1 MKNKVLLFVA
11 LSLFSIKVFS
21 DSNEDLFEACKQGN
35 LEKVKKALSKGA
47 DVNAVDAEGHTPI
60 GHSFFWPE
68 IVGHLL
74 DNGADA
80 SISVVMLNSCTFYC
94 EETFKVLMAK
104 GVDPQKSIKVGGGKV
119 TVFNKL
125 LDDEKAKG
133 EGADKE
139 KIKYY
144 EKMIKSAG
152 KNIPTTFTV
161 YPFFAAIGS
170 ANKVIIDELV
180 KNKVNF
186 KFVGE
191 DGLSSIGKFVQS
203 VRTADV
209 YMSYIASTA
218 TALES
223 RGYKVPD
230 WFRNIDQSKYYTPA
244 EVLNILSEQGAD
256 LNQKVKT
263 AHGEKSPLLAAIGYK
278 GNSGSDPNAIIALI
292 KKGANANEEDDK
304 WGAVINLAIRKGNL
318 SIVKALVESGANV
331 NIESKEYDDKAGQ
344 YSKGFTPLTIA
355 AMVDKLD
362 IVKYLL
368 DSGAKPAEGVHGFS
382 GNIKTGC
389 ATDVKNKTAIFFAI
403 ENGNFEM
410 VKTLVESTTFNW
422 GEKKYETKQLTL
434 SNTHNTTKVT
444 SCFNDGSYT
453 PSQYAKEVGAKNILE
468 YLKSK
473 NL

>member
-1 MKNKVLLFVA
+1 MKNKILLLMVLSVI
-11 LSLFSIKVFS
+11 SIKLFS
-21 DSNEDLFEACKQGN
+21 DSNEDLFNACKQGDF
-35 LEKVKKALSKGA
+35 EKVKKALSKGA

-68 IVGHLL
+68 IVGHLI
-74 DNGADA
+74 DNGANP
-80 SISVVMLNSCTFYC
+80 SVSVVMLNSCTFYC

-104 GVDPQKSIKVGGGKV
+104 GVNPQKSIVVGGGKA

-133 EGADKE
+133 DAADKE

-144 EKMIKSAG
+144 EKLIKSAG
-152 KNIPTTFTV
+152 KNTPTSFTV

-170 ANKVIIDELV
+170 GNKVIVDELV
-180 KNKVNF
+180 KNKTNF
-186 KFVGE
+186 KFIGE
-191 DGLSSIGKFVQS
+191 DGISAIGKYVQS
-203 VRTADV
+203 VRTAEV
-209 YMSYIASTA
+209 YMSYIANTA

-230 WFRNIDQSKYYTPA
+230 WFKKIDQSKYYTPT
-244 EVLNILSEQGAD
+244 EVLNILSEQGVD
-256 LNQKVKT
+256 INQKVKT
-263 AHGEKSPLLAAIGYK
+263 AHGEKSPLLAAMGYK

-292 KKGANANEEDDK
+292 KKGANVNEEDDK
-304 WGAVINLAIRKGNL
+304 WGAVINLGVRKGNL
-318 SIVKALVESGANV
+318 SIVKALVEAGANV
-331 NIESKEYDDKAGQ
+331 NIESKEFDDKAGQ

-362 IVKYLL
+362 IVKFLL
-368 DSGAKPAEGVHGFS
+368 ESGAKPAEGVYGFS

-403 ENGNFEM
+403 ENGNLEM
-410 VKTLVESTTFNW
+410 VKTFVESTSFNW
-422 GEKKYETKQLTL
+422 EDKKYETKQLTL
-434 SNTHNTTKVT
+434 SNTHNNTKVT
-444 SCFNDGSYT
+444 TCFNDGSYT
-453 PSQYAKEVGAKNILE
+453 PSQYAKEVGAKEILN